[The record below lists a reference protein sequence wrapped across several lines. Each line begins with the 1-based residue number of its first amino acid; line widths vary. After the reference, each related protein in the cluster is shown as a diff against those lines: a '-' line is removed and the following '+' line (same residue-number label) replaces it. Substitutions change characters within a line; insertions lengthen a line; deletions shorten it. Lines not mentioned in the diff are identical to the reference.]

1 MPFIIKLY
9 HPDIFYKQQSSVLWG
24 NYQAKSVHG
33 NKIKIMANVG
43 PSGEPIMT
51 PDRAINFQI
60 VYSIK
65 KNQ

>member
-1 MPFIIKLY
+1 
-9 HPDIFYKQQSSVLWG
+9 
-24 NYQAKSVHG
+24 
-33 NKIKIMANVG
+33 MANVG

-65 KNQ
+65 KNQWIGHSGIE